1 MGAISGFI
9 ALCWNDV
16 PWRDEA
22 RKAMKAIRT
31 LREATARAASGR
43 KSGLITLPQVGR
55 QRRGDKIVDGG
66 LKNGTREKKVRKVEL
81 NFTTNDPNLWKFD
94 PKLWKFDL
102 KLWKFDSNLWRF
114 DPKLWKFDPKLWRFD
129 PKLWKFDPKL
139 WRFDPKLWKF
149 DLKLW
154 KFDPSSVIF
163 GSKMWMGRGDFVIFD
178 F

>member
-1 MGAISGFI
+1 MSNLISI
-9 ALCWNDV
+9 VALCWKEV
-16 PWRDEA
+16 PWRDET
-22 RKAMKAIRT
+22 RRAMKAIRT
-31 LREATARAASGR
+31 LREGR
-43 KSGLITLPQVGR
+43 GMGGIGEKTSLITLSQEGS
-55 QRRGDKIVDGG
+55 QHRGDKIVDGG

-129 PKLWKFDPKL
+129 PKLWKFD
-139 WRFDPKLWKF
+139 
-149 DLKLW
+149 LKLW